1 MADAIN
7 ENNEKIVRVIG
18 IDFGT
23 SSTYMS
29 IKRYDMRDPT
39 EDSFNYIPVSFEH
52 GESKGSMISVIDY

>member
-1 MADAIN
+1 MDEPSNGKMI
-7 ENNEKIVRVIG
+7 RVIG

-29 IKRYDMRDPT
+29 VKRYNPEDPA

-52 GESKGSMISVIDY
+52 GESKGSLISVIRLSK